1 MQNSKN
7 KSKKICNSILVDHES
22 IESFSW
28 FFFKS
33 IASFCLILHNQPSVS
48 HNQVCL
54 SCLINKS
61 FKGCLVFFFL
71 ITHHS
76 SLNFHY
82 SSLITHHLKYPNSL
96 NPTHLASITQL
107 CFQQK
112 KPKKLGPTHWPNVI
126 KLFSLLF
133 FFLFPLTLIFLCLS
147 PSFFSAFLFVFPLL
161 FFAFIFIHVNTYFN
175 QAHHDHY
182 FYAFPKSKT

>member
-1 MQNSKN
+1 MLEVVIRKTLKINL
-7 KSKKICNSILVDHES
+7 KKFVIAFWLTMGLLKAFLD
-22 IESFSW
+22 FL
-28 FFFKS
+28 FKS

-76 SLNFHY
+76 SLNFHH

-96 NPTHLASITQL
+96 NPTHLAPITQL

-112 KPKKLGPTHWPNVI
+112 KPKKLGPTH
-126 KLFSLLF
+126 
-133 FFLFPLTLIFLCLS
+133 
-147 PSFFSAFLFVFPLL
+147 
-161 FFAFIFIHVNTYFN
+161 
-175 QAHHDHY
+175 
-182 FYAFPKSKT
+182 